1 VTAAATTPAAPVPV
15 RVGVLGAG
23 RIGRLHAELLARRVP
38 GAMVAA
44 VYDVDEPLML
54 DLAGELGVPAAAS
67 VAQFLAGDLDAVAVC
82 SSADTHVELMVAAAE
97 AGKAVFCEKPVSL
110 DLEELERG
118 LEAVRSAGV
127 PFQAGFNRRFD
138 PAHASVHDAVAAGR
152 IGEPH
157 LVRISSRDPEPPPP
171 AYARTSGGLFLDMM
185 IHDFDMARFVTG
197 SEVVEVFAR
206 GSVRI
211 VPEFEEAGDID
222 TALVTL
228 VHANGCLTAIDNSRR
243 AVYGFD
249 QRVEVFGSAG
259 MAASENP
266 LAHTGV
272 VATVQGTQRSAL
284 PHFFLERYLSSYE
297 LEWRAFIEALRD
309 GTPPPV
315 GGQDARAPLVI
326 GLAAWRSLREGRPVS
341 LDEVTAS

>member
-1 VTAAATTPAAPVPV
+1 VTAAGMNRAAQAPV

-38 GAMVAA
+38 GAIVAA
-44 VYDVDEPLML
+44 VYDIAEPLML
-54 DLAGELGVPAAAS
+54 ELAGELGVPAAGS
-67 VAQFLAGDLDAVAVC
+67 VAEFLDGDLDAVAVC
-82 SSADTHVELMVAAAE
+82 SSADTHVELMVAAAR

-118 LEAVRSAGV
+118 LEAVRRAGV
-127 PFQAGFNRRFD
+127 PFQVGFNRRFD
-138 PAHASVHDAVAAGR
+138 PAHASVHDAVATGR

-206 GSVRI
+206 GGVRI
-211 VPEFEEAGDID
+211 VPEYESAGDID

-228 VHANGCLTAIDNSRR
+228 VHASGCLTAIDNSRR

-249 QRVEVFGSAG
+249 QRVEVFGSGG

-266 LAHTGV
+266 PVHTGV
-272 VATVQGTQRSAL
+272 VATAQGTERATL

-297 LEWRAFIEALRD
+297 LEWEAFIEALRA

-341 LDEVTAS
+341 LDEVAAS